1 VAEKF
6 DAIVLGMG
14 PGGEVVAGQLLG
26 AGKKVAVVE
35 RELLGGECAY
45 WACIPS
51 KTLIRPPEVRNEA
64 TRAQG
69 TNTPTLDLK
78 DIFDYRDY
86 IIRNLDDSGEVE
98 SYEEQGAKVVK
109 GEGRLDGPGRI
120 EVNGEELEADNIIV
134 ATGSAS
140 NTLPIEGL
148 EDVTVW
154 TNREA
159 TTTREV
165 PERAVI
171 IGGGPNGIETSQWL
185 SRLGSQVTLVHHSAR
200 LINREDGQVGEI
212 IQEILEEEGVDVRV
226 GREVEKARKESDGSA
241 VVTLDDGAEI
251 GTDIVVTVAGRT
263 PRVEGIGLESVGIE
277 VDEAGL
283 SVDGRCRVDGV
294 DGLWAVGDVTGI
306 MPFTHVAQYQGRVAA
321 ANILGGDRRTDYR
334 GIPRV
339 VFSDPEIAATGM
351 AEERARQEG
360 IDVSA
365 VTLDLPQ
372 VLARSVTYEKE
383 PRGTLGLVADRNERV
398 LVGAWAVAPLAGE
411 WIHQACW
418 AIRTRTPIDVLLDG
432 VFQFPTFSQGY
443 LYALEQLD
451 L

>member
-1 VAEKF
+1 MAERF
-6 DAIVLGMG
+6 DAVIMGMG
-14 PGGEVVAGQLLG
+14 PGGEVVAGQLLS

-51 KTLIRPPEVRNEA
+51 KTLLRPPEVKSEA
-64 TRAQG
+64 TRAFG
-69 TNTPTLDLK
+69 TGTPDLDLK

-98 SYEEQGAKVVK
+98 SYEGMGATVVR
-109 GEGRLDGPGRI
+109 GEAHLDGPGRV
-120 EVNGEELEADNIIV
+120 EVNGETLEADHIVV

-140 NTLPIEGL
+140 NILPIEGI
-148 EDVTVW
+148 ENVTVW

-171 IGGGPNGIETSQWL
+171 VGGGPNGIETSQWL
-185 SRLGSQVTLVHHSAR
+185 SRLGSRVTLVQSPDN
-200 LINREDGQVGEI
+200 LINREDPQVGEI
-212 IQEILEEEGVDVRV
+212 IQPILEEEGIDVRV
-226 GREVEKARKESDGSA
+226 GRRVEKARKEGNGT
-241 VVTLDDGAEI
+241 VITLDDGEEI
-251 GTDIVVTVAGRT
+251 ATDVLVTVAGRT

-277 VDEAGL
+277 ADEKGL
-283 SVDGRCRVDGV
+283 SIDDHCRVSGGPS
-294 DGLWAVGDVTGI
+294 GLWAVGDVTGV
-306 MPFTHVAQYQGRVAA
+306 MLFTHVAQYQGRIVA
-321 ANILGGDRRTDYR
+321 ANILGRDREADYR

-339 VFSDPEIAATGM
+339 VFSDPEIAATGLT
-351 AEERARQEG
+351 EEEARNEG
-360 IDVSA
+360 IDVA
-365 VTLDLPQ
+365 TVNLELAQ
-372 VLARSVTYEKE
+372 ALARPVTYEKE
-383 PRGTLGLVADRNERV
+383 PRGNLGLVVDRQERV

-411 WIHQACW
+411 WIHQACL
-418 AIRTRTPIDVLLDG
+418 AVKTQMSVDTLLDS

-443 LYALEQLD
+443 LEALEKMD